1 MFNAVFYVYLL
12 YLHFKKIAMLF
23 KNSILLLLL
32 LCFSATVSAQK
43 YLSKNNAEVSRTL
56 GESTF
61 TSNKTFYE
69 NIEEAPDFTVLAKVL
84 KNGSARQQ
92 LEKLEVVTI
101 FAVADES
108 FLNLPKKSRDSIL
121 DSPRI
126 LNSMLTFLAVP
137 GRVDSHSLKNEIA
150 KSGATV
156 NLKTIKGENLG
167 VRNLNGTLQLVDSE
181 NRTANIIASDFYHKN
196 GFFHIIDGL
205 VFPDSGE

>member
-1 MFNAVFYVYLL
+1 MFNAVLYVYLL
-12 YLHFKKIAMLF
+12 YLHFKKIVMLF

-32 LCFSATVSAQK
+32 LCFSVTVSAQK

-56 GESTF
+56 GQSTF
-61 TSNKTFYE
+61 TSTKTFYE
-69 NIEEAPDFTVLAKVL
+69 NIKEAPDFTVLAKVL
-84 KNGSARQQ
+84 KNGSTRQQ

-150 KSGATV
+150 KTGATV
-156 NLKTIKGENLG
+156 NLKTINGENLG